1 MINYQDYAVSVVD
14 SDGDKLLDAVPVRA
28 RTLQSAWEEA
38 IAMAFRAC
46 QHSGALP
53 MTITVVKPKPYQRP

>member
-14 SDGDKLLDAVPVRA
+14 SDGDKLLDTAPIQA
-28 RTLQSAWEEA
+28 ATLQAAWEKA
-38 IAMAFRAC
+38 IAVAFRAC

-53 MTITVVKPKPYQRP
+53 MTISVVKRKP